1 MEIRL
6 LGPVEAT
13 VGETTV
19 ALGPPR
25 QRAVAAMLALAAPEV
40 VSTDRFVDGLWGERP
55 PDRPLPALQVFVHGL
70 RKALAAADPSVS
82 VERVAPG
89 YRITGVETDVHR
101 FEDLV
106 RRAEEAADPA
116 TAEAALREALA
127 LVRGPALADLV
138 DTPFA
143 EPECARL
150 DEMRLLAEENWY
162 DARLHLGEHAS
173 LVTDLE
179 LLVRQHPTRERLW
192 AQLMTAQ
199 YRADRQAD
207 ALATYARAR
216 DRLADELGIDPGEA
230 LQQLELAVLRHDPD
244 LAAPSPMAPGRGT
257 TVVTPRAPA
266 RLETPTTPTFGR
278 DEMVADLRGRL
289 ADPDIRVV
297 TLTGPGG
304 SGKSRVAA
312 LVAGDA
318 ARFPGGVVAFAA
330 SEGTDDGQL
339 LREIA
344 RALTGSDG
352 GDDPIGALPP
362 HALVVL
368 DNLEA
373 LDDAS
378 GLVARLVA
386 GSEVTVLT
394 TSRLPL
400 RLRAEQAVP
409 VPPLPVPAKDAGRE
423 EVLATPSA
431 AMYVNRAVAAAG
443 QFDVDREWA
452 GVGRLMG
459 FLDGLPLAIELAAS
473 HAALLSPDQ
482 ILESIQTSLDVLS
495 TRAVDVPERQRTLA
509 RTIDWSYQR
518 LEPAARALLDRLAL
532 FERSFTI
539 ETAQAV
545 LTDVPDLIA
554 SLGQLVEVRLVRNV
568 PSRVGLR
575 FQVLGTVR
583 AFLRQRTTDRADLTE
598 LQERLTAYLHDQART
613 WRADLDGPQCLV
625 ALGRYDDAAMDL
637 DAAVDRTLAAGDA
650 AGATALVADVTDLWV
665 SSGRL
670 VDGSTRVSR
679 LLELLDGGGTGSAGS
694 AGRADDLHTARAA
707 AHLAAAKVHH
717 QLSHWDRSAEESA
730 EAIAAGPTPG
740 DAAWARCLRANA
752 LLMNGDLTGGR
763 ELAAEALALA
773 EGVECYPVPAIAHS
787 TLAIAAAMAGEFDVE
802 RAHYEHR
809 LAVVTEHG
817 DVTRIA
823 DTLNVLAEI
832 ALDNGDPKG
841 AYALAAEAVEL
852 AGAALPNEARDATI
866 SLARSAAATGDVRT
880 AAEQLRDALALID
893 RTGQTFALG
902 QALRT
907 GGLLATAL
915 DEPELAL
922 RCFAAGHQVAPSP
935 SGTEE
940 PIEADLADAL
950 AQARAALGA
959 AADRVWLVGRTSP
972 PARTRAA
979 LEERLA
985 ELLAAEPAGRQ

>member
-6 LGPVEAT
+6 LGPVEAA

-19 ALGPPR
+19 SLGPPR

-40 VSTDRFVDGLWGERP
+40 VSTDRFVDGLWGEQP

-70 RKALAAADPSVS
+70 RKALAAADPSVT

-89 YRITGVETDVHR
+89 YRITGIQTDAAR
-101 FEDLV
+101 FEQLV
-106 RRAEEAADPA
+106 QQAEAATDHAA
-116 TAEAALREALA
+116 TEAALREALG

-143 EPECARL
+143 APECVRL
-150 DEMRLLAEENWY
+150 DEMRLLALVNWY

-173 LVTDLE
+173 LITDLE
-179 LLVRQHPTRERLW
+179 LLVREHPTRERLW

-216 DRLADELGIDPGEA
+216 DRLADELGIDPGHA

-244 LAAPSPMAPGRGT
+244 LAAPVTAARRTAVVAPR
-257 TVVTPRAPA
+257 PPA
-266 RLETPTTPTFGR
+266 RLDTPTTPTFGR
-278 DEMVADLRGRL
+278 DELVADLRGRL
-289 ADPDIRVV
+289 VDPDIRVV

-312 LVAGDA
+312 LVAGDGEP
-318 ARFPGGVVAFAA
+318 FPAGVVAFAA

-352 GDDPIGALPP
+352 GDDPIGVLPAD
-362 HALVVL
+362 ALVVL

-378 GLVARLVA
+378 ALVARLVD
-386 GSEVTVLT
+386 GSKVTVLT

-400 RLRAEQAVP
+400 RLRAEHAVP
-409 VPPLPVPAKDAGRE
+409 VPPLPVPAPDTGRDAA
-423 EVLATPSA
+423 LATPSV

-443 QFDVDREWA
+443 HFDTEREWPDVA
-452 GVGRLMG
+452 RLVG
-459 FLDGLPLAIELAAS
+459 FLDGLPLAIELAAT
-473 HAALLSPDQ
+473 HAALLSPGQ

-518 LEPAARALLDRLAL
+518 LEPAAQELLDRLAL

-545 LTDVPDLIA
+545 FTDVPDLVDT
-554 SLGQLVEVRLVRNV
+554 LGQLIEVRLVRNV

-583 AFLRQRTTDRADLTE
+583 AFLRQRRARGPE
-598 LQERLTAYLHDQART
+598 LAALQDRLTTYLHEEARR
-613 WRADLDGPQCLV
+613 WRSDLDGPQGLV

-637 DAAVDRTLAAGDA
+637 DAAVDRALAAGD
-650 AGATALVADVTDLWV
+650 GVRATALIADVADLWV

-670 VDGSTRVSR
+670 VDGSTRVTR
-679 LLELLDGGGTGSAGS
+679 LLELLDSGGSDG
-694 AGRADDLHTARAA
+694 ARAA
-707 AHLAAAKVHH
+707 AHLAAAKLHH
-717 QLSHWDRSAEESA
+717 QLSHFDRSADESA
-730 EAIAAGPTPG
+730 RAIAAGPARG
-740 DAAWARCLRANA
+740 DDAWARCLQANA
-752 LLMNGDLTGGR
+752 LLMNGDLAGGR
-763 ELAAEALALA
+763 QLAAEALALA
-773 EGVECYPVPAIAHS
+773 DGVDCYPVPAIAHS
-787 TLAIAAAMAGEFDVE
+787 TLAIGAAMAGEFDVE
-802 RAHYEHR
+802 RAHYEQR
-809 LAVVTEHG
+809 LSVVTEHG

-832 ALDNGDPKG
+832 ALDNDDPAG
-841 AYALAAEAVEL
+841 AFALATESVEL
-852 AGAALPNEARDATI
+852 AGAALPNEARDASI
-866 SLARSAAATGDVRT
+866 SLARSAAATGDVATCARQLL
-880 AAEQLRDALALID
+880 AAFTLVD

-902 QALRT
+902 QTLRT
-907 GGLLATAL
+907 GGVLAAAL
-915 DEPELAL
+915 GEADLAV

-940 PIEADLADAL
+940 PIEADLAEAL
-950 AQARAALGA
+950 SRARAALGD
-959 AADRVWLVGRTSP
+959 AADRTWLLGRTSP
-972 PARTRAA
+972 DRTRAA
-979 LEERLA
+979 LEARLT
-985 ELLAAEPAGRQ
+985 ELLATEAG

>member
-1 MEIRL
+1 MPRVEIRL
-6 LGPVEAT
+6 LGPVEAA

-19 ALGPPR
+19 SLGPPR

-70 RKALAAADPSVS
+70 RKALAAADPSVA

-89 YRITGVETDVHR
+89 YRITGVETDVAR
-101 FEDLV
+101 FEQLV
-106 RRAEEAADPA
+106 HR
-116 TAEAALREALA
+116 AEAARDAAATETALGEALG

-143 EPECARL
+143 EAERVRL
-150 DEMRLLAEENWY
+150 DEMRLLALENWY

-173 LVTDLE
+173 LITDLE
-179 LLVRQHPTRERLW
+179 LLVREHPTRERLW

-207 ALATYARAR
+207 ALSTYARAR
-216 DRLADELGIDPGEA
+216 DRLADELGIDPGHA

-244 LAAPSPMAPGRGT
+244 LAAPAAVASTGGGAVVAPR
-257 TVVTPRAPA
+257 PPA
-266 RLETPTTPTFGR
+266 RLDTPTTPTFGR
-278 DEMVADLRGRL
+278 DELVVDLRRRL
-289 ADPDIRVV
+289 VDPDIRVV

-312 LVAGDA
+312 LVAGDSEP
-318 ARFPGGVVAFAA
+318 FPAGVVAFAA
-330 SEGTDDGQL
+330 SEGTEDDQL

-352 GDDPIGALPP
+352 GDDPIGVLPAD
-362 HALVVL
+362 ALVVL

-378 GLVARLVA
+378 ALVARLVD
-386 GSEVTVLT
+386 GSKVTVLT

-409 VPPLPVPAKDAGRE
+409 VPPLPVPPADAGRE
-423 EVLATPSA
+423 AALATPSV

-443 QFDVDREWA
+443 HFDSEREWPDVA
-452 GVGRLMG
+452 RLVT
-459 FLDGLPLAIELAAS
+459 FLDGLPLAIELAAT
-473 HAALLSPDQ
+473 HAALLSPGQ

-509 RTIDWSYQR
+509 RTIEWSYQR
-518 LEPAARALLDRLAL
+518 LDPAAQQLLERLAL

-545 LTDVPDLIA
+545 FSDVPDLVGT
-554 SLGQLVEVRLVRNV
+554 LGQLVEVRLVRNV

-583 AFLRQRTTDRADLTE
+583 AFLRQRGTHGPELDT
-598 LQERLTAYLHDQART
+598 LQERLTAYLHEEART
-613 WRADLDGPQCLV
+613 WRSDLDGPQGLV
-625 ALGRYDDAAMDL
+625 ALGRYDDVAMDL
-637 DAAVDRTLAAGDA
+637 DAAVDRALGAGDGA
-650 AGATALVADVTDLWV
+650 LATALIADVADLWV

-670 VDGSTRVSR
+670 VDGSTRVAR
-679 LLELLDGGGTGSAGS
+679 LLELLDSGGS
-694 AGRADDLHTARAA
+694 DHARAA
-707 AHLAAAKVHH
+707 AHLAAAKLHH
-717 QLSHWDRSAEESA
+717 QLSHFDRSADESA
-730 EAIAAGPTPG
+730 RAIAAGPAPG
-740 DAAWARCLRANA
+740 DDAWARCLQANA
-752 LLMNGDLTGGR
+752 LLMNGDLAGGR

-773 EGVECYPVPAIAHS
+773 DGVDCYPVPAIAHS
-787 TLAIAAAMAGEFDVE
+787 TLAIGAAMAGEFDVE
-802 RAHYEHR
+802 QAHYEQR

-832 ALDNGDPKG
+832 ALDNEDPAG
-841 AYALAAEAVEL
+841 AFALATESVEL
-852 AGAALPNEARDATI
+852 AGTALPNEARDATI
-866 SLARSAAATGDVRT
+866 SLARSAAATGDVATCARH
-880 AAEQLRDALALID
+880 LLSALALVD

-902 QALRT
+902 QTLRT
-907 GGLLATAL
+907 GGLLATTLGEA
-915 DEPELAL
+915 DLAV

-940 PIEADLADAL
+940 PIEADLAAAL
-950 AQARAALGA
+950 STARAILGD
-959 AADRVWLVGRTSP
+959 AADRAWLLGRTSP
-972 PARTRAA
+972 GRTRAA
-979 LEERLA
+979 LEARLT
-985 ELLAAEPAGRQ
+985 ELVASEPA